1 MMMSTN
7 QEQPL
12 VIAVAGPMGSGKTTL
27 IIKLSEILK
36 RAPRFWYPIDKG
48 DLACP
53 RSQPAR
59 LLF

>member
-7 QEQPL
+7 QEHPL

-36 RAPRFWYPIDKG
+36 RAPRFW
-48 DLACP
+48 
-53 RSQPAR
+53 
-59 LLF
+59 